1 MPKKR
6 TIESIEIEISKVQS
20 AIDKNQI
27 RHQKLLDKLRS
38 LEEQKKIREVEIILQ
53 AYKKSKKSLN
63 EVMIFLQP

>member
-6 TIESIEIEISKVQS
+6 TIESIETEISKVQS

-38 LEEQKKIREVEIILQ
+38 LEEQKKIREVEIVLQ

>member
-6 TIESIEIEISKVQS
+6 TIESIETEISKVQS

-27 RHQKLLDKLRS
+27 RHQELLDKLRS